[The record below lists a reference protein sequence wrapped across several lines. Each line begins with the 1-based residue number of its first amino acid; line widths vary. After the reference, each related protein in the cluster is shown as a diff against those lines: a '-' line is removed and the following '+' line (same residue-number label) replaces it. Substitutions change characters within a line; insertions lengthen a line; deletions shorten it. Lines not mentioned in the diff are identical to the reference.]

1 MPSVFSMDLAKAK
14 VIYLDTEFTGLL
26 APELLSLGMV
36 SGAGDEHYV
45 ELDLESPSSAQ
56 TLAHASDFVR
66 HNGVL
71 EQWGRVPGCTATYE
85 EMGLRTARWLQDQ
98 ITRRGQPACIAF
110 DYAPDYDLFVYL
122 LRDAG
127 QWDAVRELVR
137 PVDVDELASRFD
149 GVLGAEAAHEAMRRR
164 GLERYH
170 ALADAHALRAACIS
184 VITGK
189 RVKL

>member
-1 MPSVFSMDLAKAK
+1 MSSVFSMNLAKAN
-14 VIYLDTEFTGLL
+14 VIYLDTEFTDLL
-26 APELLSLGMV
+26 APELLSLSMV

-45 ELDLESPSSAQ
+45 EVDLESPVGAK

-71 EQWGRVPGCTATYE
+71 EQWGRVPGCTATHE

-98 ITRRGQPACIAF
+98 ITRLGQPAFIAF
-110 DYAPDYDLFVYL
+110 DYAPDYELFEYL

-137 PVDVDELASRFD
+137 PVNVDELASRLD
-149 GVLGAEAAHEAMRRR
+149 GALCAEAAYEAMRAR
-164 GLERYH
+164 GLERHH
-170 ALADAHALRAACIS
+170 ALADAHALRAACIA

-189 RVKL
+189 RVQL